1 MRILSLKLSIFIMG
15 LSGTV
20 AQIILLRELL
30 IPFLGN
36 ELTLGIVLANWLI
49 LVAVGS
55 FLIGKSVEK
64 VERKLEVFVMLQLA
78 LSIAFP
84 LAIFLCRLF
93 KNILLATPGEALGFV
108 PIFYS
113 SLLILIPV
121 TLPYGALFTYGC
133 KLYARNNGEDASS
146 VGQVYLL
153 ETVGSMI
160 GGLLLT
166 FLLIQYFNS
175 FTIAFLIAFSN
186 SLMSIFLLRVNP
198 TLRLSG
204 MKAEARSGLTLSGT
218 SFPRLK
224 RYGLAPPNGPIS
236 SRASFQKAL
245 MILSILLA
253 FLFALGLLPQ
263 ISSSVH
269 QSSIRSQW
277 RGLNVIHYENSIYGN
292 ITVTKKDEQ
301 YTFFADGVPS
311 ITTPVPDISFIED
324 FVHFT
329 MLFHEKPESILILN
343 GGAGGMIH
351 EILKY
356 PVTHVDYVELDPLL
370 LKLVQK
376 FPTPLTQSE
385 LSDRRVKIH
394 YMDGRLFVQRTGE
407 PFDIIFIGLSTP
419 QSLQTNRLF
428 SSEFFSL
435 AKEKMNSNSILA
447 LTLPGSLT
455 YISPELRDLNGCIL
469 DTLKSI
475 YHHVRVIPG
484 DVNLYLASDSE
495 FLEKISS
502 NEISKRLEERKI
514 QTNLITGNYIEYRLN
529 DRWLKWFWQS
539 MGARKTHINSDFH
552 PLGVF
557 FNLSYWNSLFSPYLT
572 GVFKWYQKN
581 SLTLS
586 VAKII
591 LITILLATL
600 FIKIPR
606 LSRHAITYSI
616 FTTGLTAMVFS
627 LAIIFAFQ
635 TLYGYLYH
643 QIGLLIAIFMF
654 GIASGSFFITKRF
667 NRIKKDSLLFLK
679 TEGAIILFSIL
690 FPFVFLAPSHHL
702 ENKVVYF
709 TLYGAV
715 LIMSFLSGMFIG
727 LQFPLANKIYLRSRP
742 EKGLLG
748 QTAGLLYGADL
759 FGGFFGGLSGGVLL
773 LPILG
778 LKETCF
784 IIAMLKMS
792 SLALLLIFIKVQKVK

>member
-1 MRILSLKLSIFIMG
+1 MNYGMKVLSLKLSLFIMG
-15 LSGTV
+15 LSGIT
-20 AQIILLRELL
+20 AQIVLLRELL
-30 IPFLGN
+30 VSFLGN
-36 ELTLGIVLANWLI
+36 ELTLGVVIANWLI

-55 FLIGKSVEK
+55 SLIGKSVEK
-64 VERKLEVFVMLQLA
+64 VERKLEVFVLFQLA
-78 LSIAFP
+78 LSAAFP
-84 LAIFLCRLF
+84 LTIFLCRVF
-93 KNILLATPGEALGFV
+93 KNILLTTPGEALGFA

-133 KLYARNNGEDASS
+133 KLYAQYDGEDASS
-146 VGQVYLL
+146 VGQVYLF

-166 FLLIQYFNS
+166 FFLIQYFNS
-175 FTIAFLIAFSN
+175 FTIAFLISFLN
-186 SLMSIFLLRVNP
+186 SLMSIFLLW
-198 TLRLSG
+198 
-204 MKAEARSGLTLSGT
+204 
-218 SFPRLK
+218 LK
-224 RYGLAPPNGPIS
+224 PGS
-236 SRASFQKAL
+236 SKTAFQKAL
-245 MILSILLA
+245 MILSILLS
-253 FLFALGLLPQ
+253 FLFAYGLLPQ
-263 ISSSVH
+263 TSSSIH

-277 RGLNVIHYENSIYGN
+277 RGLTVIHNENSIYGN
-292 ITVTKKDEQ
+292 ITLTKRGEQ

-311 ITTPVPDISFIED
+311 ITTPVPDIASIED
-324 FVHFT
+324 FVHFP

-356 PVTHVDYVELDPLL
+356 PVTRLDYVELDPLL
-370 LKLVQK
+370 LKLVQE

-385 LSDRRVKIH
+385 LSDKRVKIH
-394 YMDGRLFVQRTGE
+394 YMDGRLFAQRTQDR
-407 PFDIIFIGLSTP
+407 FDIIFIGLSAP

-435 AKEKMNSNSILA
+435 TKEKMNPNSILA
-447 LTLPGSLT
+447 LTLSGSLT

-469 DTLKSI
+469 DTLKNV
-475 YHHVRVIPG
+475 YRHVRVIPG
-484 DVNLYLASDSE
+484 DVNLYLASDFD
-495 FLEKISS
+495 FLEKISP
-502 NEISKRLEERKI
+502 NEISKRFEERKI
-514 QTNLITGNYIEYRLN
+514 KASLITRNYIEYRLN
-529 DRWLKWFWQS
+529 ERWLKWFWQS
-539 MGARKTHINSDFH
+539 MEGRKIRINSDFH

-572 GVFKWYQKN
+572 GIFKWYEKY

-586 VAKII
+586 IAKII

-600 FIKIPR
+600 FIRMPR
-606 LSRHAITYSI
+606 LSRHSITYSI
-616 FTTGLTAMVFS
+616 FTTGLTGMVFS

-667 NRIKKDSLLFLK
+667 DRIKNDSLLFLK
-679 TEGAIILFSIL
+679 TEIAIILFSIL
-690 FPFVFLAPSHHL
+690 FPFVFLVPSHNL
-702 ENKVVYF
+702 ENKVVYSI
-709 TLYGAV
+709 LYGIV

-727 LQFPLANKIYLRSRP
+727 FQFPLANKIYLSSRP
-742 EKGLLG
+742 EKGRLG

-759 FGGFFGGLSGGVLL
+759 FGGFFGGLSGGILL
-773 LPILG
+773 LPVVG

-784 IIAMLKMS
+784 IMVMLKIS
-792 SLALLLIFIKVQKVK
+792 SGLLFLLFMRSKKSLGIGHGA

>member
-1 MRILSLKLSIFIMG
+1 MG
-15 LSGTV
+15 LSGIT
-20 AQIILLRELL
+20 AQIVLLRELL
-30 IPFLGN
+30 VSFLGN
-36 ELTLGIVLANWLI
+36 ELTLGVVIANWLI

-55 FLIGKSVEK
+55 FIIGKSVER
-64 VERKLEVFVMLQLA
+64 VERKLEVFVVFQMA
-78 LSIAFP
+78 LSVAFP
-84 LAIFLCRLF
+84 LTIFLCRMF
-93 KNILLATPGEALGFV
+93 KNILLVTPGEALGFA

-113 SLLILIPV
+113 SLLILFPV

-133 KLYARNNGEDASS
+133 KLYAQYDGEDASS
-146 VGQVYLL
+146 VGQVYLF

-166 FLLIQYFNS
+166 FFLIQYFNS
-175 FTIAFLIAFSN
+175 FTIAFLISFLN
-186 SLMSIFLLRVNP
+186 SLMSIFLLWLKP
-198 TLRLSG
+198 GSS
-204 MKAEARSGLTLSGT
+204 KAA
-218 SFPRLK
+218 
-224 RYGLAPPNGPIS
+224 
-236 SRASFQKAL
+236 FQKAL
-245 MILSILLA
+245 MILSILLS
-253 FLFALGLLPQ
+253 FLFAYGLLPQ
-263 ISSSVH
+263 TSSSIH

-277 RGLNVIHYENSIYGN
+277 RGLTVIHNENSIYGN
-292 ITVTKKDEQ
+292 ITVTKRGEQ

-311 ITTPVPDISFIED
+311 ITTPVPDIASIED
-324 FVHFT
+324 FVHFP

-356 PVTHVDYVELDPLL
+356 PVTRLDYVELDPLL
-370 LKLVQK
+370 LKLVQE

-385 LSDRRVKIH
+385 LSDKRVKIH
-394 YMDGRLFVQRTGE
+394 YMDGRLFAQRTQDR
-407 PFDIIFIGLSTP
+407 FDIIFIGLSAP

-435 AKEKMNSNSILA
+435 TKEKMNPNSILA

-469 DTLKSI
+469 DTLKNV
-475 YHHVRVIPG
+475 YRHVRVIPG
-484 DVNLYLASDSE
+484 DVNLYLASDFD
-495 FLEKISS
+495 FLEKISP
-502 NEISKRLEERKI
+502 NEISKRFEERKI
-514 QTNLITGNYIEYRLN
+514 KASLITRNYIEYRLN
-529 DRWLKWFWQS
+529 ERWLKWFWQS
-539 MGARKTHINSDFH
+539 MEGRKIRINSDFH

-572 GVFKWYQKN
+572 GIFKWYEKY

-586 VAKII
+586 IAKII

-600 FIKIPR
+600 FIRMPR
-606 LSRHAITYSI
+606 LSRHSITYSI
-616 FTTGLTAMVFS
+616 FTTGLTGMVFS

-667 NRIKKDSLLFLK
+667 DRIKNDSLLFLK
-679 TEGAIILFSIL
+679 TEIAIILFSIL
-690 FPFVFLAPSHHL
+690 FPFVFLVPSHNL
-702 ENKVVYF
+702 ENKVVYSI
-709 TLYGAV
+709 LYGIV

-727 LQFPLANKIYLRSRP
+727 FQFPLANKIYLSSRP
-742 EKGLLG
+742 EKGRLG

-759 FGGFFGGLSGGVLL
+759 FGGFFGGLSGGILL
-773 LPILG
+773 LPVVG

-784 IIAMLKMS
+784 IMVMLKIS
-792 SLALLLIFIKVQKVK
+792 SGLLFLLFMRSKKSLGIGHGA

>member
-1 MRILSLKLSIFIMG
+1 MRILSLKLSLFIMG

-55 FLIGKSVEK
+55 FIIGKSVER
-64 VERKLEVFVMLQLA
+64 VERKLEVFVILQLA

-133 KLYARNNGEDASS
+133 KLYARSDGEDASS

-186 SLMSIFLLRVNP
+186 SLMSIFLIRANP
-198 TLRLSG
+198 
-204 MKAEARSGLTLSGT
+204 K
-218 SFPRLK
+218 
-224 RYGLAPPNGPIS
+224 S
-236 SRASFQKAL
+236 SRVFFQKAL
-245 MILSILLA
+245 MILSIFLA
-253 FLFALGLLPQ
+253 FLFALTLLPQ
-263 ISSSVH
+263 ISSSIH
-269 QSSIRSQW
+269 QFSVRSQW

-292 ITVTKKDEQ
+292 ITVTKRGEQ

-311 ITTPVPDISFIED
+311 ITSPVPDISFIED
-324 FVHFT
+324 FVHFP

-356 PVTHVDYVELDPLL
+356 PVTRVDYVEIDPLL

-385 LSDRRVKIH
+385 LSDRRVKIQ

-407 PFDIIFIGLSTP
+407 RFDLIFIGLSTP

-435 AKEKMNSNSILA
+435 AKEKMNSNSILT

-469 DTLKSI
+469 DTLKGI

-484 DVNLYLASDSE
+484 DVNLYLASDSDL
-495 FLEKISS
+495 LEKISP
-502 NEISKRLEERKI
+502 NEISKRLEERKV
-514 QTNLITGNYIEYRLN
+514 QTSLITGNYIEYRLN

-539 MGARKTHINSDFH
+539 MGGRKNHINSDFH

-572 GVFKWYQKN
+572 GVFKWYQNN

-591 LITILLATL
+591 LVTLLLATL

-606 LSRHAITYSI
+606 LARHAITYSI

-667 NRIKKDSLLFLK
+667 DRMRKDSLLFLQ
-679 TEGAIILFSIL
+679 TEAAIILFSIL
-690 FPFVFLAPSHHL
+690 FPFVFLAPSHPL
-702 ENKVVYF
+702 ENKVIYF
-709 TLYGAV
+709 ALYGAV

-727 LQFPLANKIYLRSRP
+727 LQFPLANKIYLHSHP
-742 EKGLLG
+742 EKRLLG

-759 FGGFFGGLSGGVLL
+759 FGGFVGGLSGGVLL

-784 IIAMLKMS
+784 IMAMLKMS
-792 SLALLLIFIKVQKVK
+792 SLALLLIFIKVHKAK

>member
-1 MRILSLKLSIFIMG
+1 MMG

-30 IPFLGN
+30 ISFLGN

-64 VERKLEVFVMLQLA
+64 VERKLEVFVALQLT
-78 LSIAFP
+78 LSVGLP
-84 LAIFLCRLF
+84 LAIFLCRVF
-93 KNILLATPGEALGFV
+93 KNILLTTPGEALGFA

-133 KLYARNNGEDASS
+133 KLYAQYGGEDASS
-146 VGQVYLL
+146 IGRVYLL
-153 ETVGSMI
+153 ETVGSMTA
-160 GGLLLT
+160 GLLIT

-175 FTIAFLIAFSN
+175 FTIAFFISLSN
-186 SLMSIFLLRVNP
+186 SLMSLFLLQVSPR
-198 TLRLSG
+198 SS
-204 MKAEARSGLTLSGT
+204 KAT
-218 SFPRLK
+218 
-224 RYGLAPPNGPIS
+224 
-236 SRASFQKAL
+236 FQKVL
-245 MILSILLA
+245 MILSSFLA
-253 FLFALGLLPQ
+253 FLFAYGLLPQ
-263 ISSSVH
+263 TSNSIH
-269 QSSIRSQW
+269 QFSIRSQW
-277 RGLNVIHYENSIYGN
+277 RGLNIIHYENSIYGN
-292 ITVTKKDEQ
+292 ITVTKRGEQ

-324 FVHFT
+324 FVHFP

-356 PVTHVDYVELDPLL
+356 PVTCLDYVELDPLL

-385 LSDRRVKIH
+385 LSDRRVKIN

-407 PFDIIFIGLSTP
+407 QFDVIFIGLSTP

-435 AKEKMNSNSILA
+435 AKEKMRSNGILA

-469 DTLKSI
+469 DTLRTV

-484 DVNLYLASDSE
+484 DVNLYLASDSV
-495 FLEKISS
+495 FLGKISPD
-502 NEISKRLEERKI
+502 EISRRFEERKI
-514 QTNLITGNYIEYRLN
+514 RAGLITRNYIEYRLN
-529 DRWLKWFWQS
+529 ERWLKWFEQS
-539 MGARKTHINSDFH
+539 MEGRKAHINSDFH
-552 PLGVF
+552 PLAVF
-557 FNLSYWNSLFSPYLT
+557 FNLSYWNSLFSPYLV
-572 GVFKWYQKN
+572 GVFKWYQNN
-581 SLTLS
+581 SLTLTIG
-586 VAKII
+586 KII
-591 LITILLATL
+591 LITIILAAL
-600 FIKIPR
+600 FKRWPH
-606 LSRHAITYSI
+606 LSRHSITYSI
-616 FTTGLTAMVFS
+616 FATGLTGMVFS
-627 LAIIFAFQ
+627 LGIIFAFQ

-643 QIGLLIAIFMF
+643 QIGLLIAIFMS
-654 GIASGSFFITKRF
+654 GMASGSFFITRRF
-667 NRIKKDSLLFLK
+667 DRIKNDSLLFLK
-679 TEGAIILFSIL
+679 TEVAFILFSIL
-690 FPFVFLAPSHHL
+690 FPYVFLAPSHHL

-709 TLYGAV
+709 ILYGAV

-727 LQFPLANKIYLRSRP
+727 IQFPLANKIYLSSHP
-742 EKGLLG
+742 EKGMIG
-748 QTAGLLYGADL
+748 QTAGLLYGTDL
-759 FGGFFGGLSGGVLL
+759 FGGFLGGLSGGVLL

-784 IIAMLKMS
+784 IMAILKMS
-792 SLALLLIFIKVQKVK
+792 SGILFFLFMKIDKAK

>member
-1 MRILSLKLSIFIMG
+1 MHWNMSHLSLKLSLFIMG

-20 AQIILLRELL
+20 AQVILLRELL
-30 IPFLGN
+30 ISFLGN

-55 FLIGKSVEK
+55 FIIGKSVER
-64 VERKLEVFVMLQLA
+64 VERKLEVFVVLQLA
-78 LSIAFP
+78 LSVAFP
-84 LAIFLCRLF
+84 LAIFLCRVF
-93 KNILLATPGEALGFV
+93 KNILLSTPGEALGFV

-133 KLYARNNGEDASS
+133 KLYARSDGEDASS
-146 VGQVYLL
+146 VGHVYLL

-175 FTIAFLIAFSN
+175 FRIAFLIALSN
-186 SLMSIFLLRVNP
+186 LLMSIFLLRVNP
-198 TLRLSG
+198 
-204 MKAEARSGLTLSGT
+204 
-218 SFPRLK
+218 
-224 RYGLAPPNGPIS
+224 IS
-236 SRASFQKAL
+236 SRTSFQKAL
-245 MILSILLA
+245 MILSIFLALL
-253 FLFALGLLPQ
+253 FVFGLFSQ

-269 QSSIRSQW
+269 QFSIRSQW
-277 RGLNVIHYENSIYGN
+277 KGLNVIHYENSIYGN
-292 ITVTKKDEQ
+292 ITVTKRGEQ

-311 ITTPVPDISFIED
+311 ITSPVPDISFIED
-324 FVHFT
+324 FVHFP

-370 LKLVQK
+370 PKLVQK

-385 LSDRRVKIH
+385 LSDPRVKIH
-394 YMDGRLFVQRTGE
+394 YMDGRLFVQRAGE
-407 PFDIIFIGLSTP
+407 RFDIIFIGLSTP

-455 YISPELRDLNGCIL
+455 YISPELKDLNGCIL

-484 DVNLYLASDSE
+484 DVNLYLASDSDL
-495 FLEKISS
+495 LEKISP
-502 NEISKRLEERKI
+502 NEIAKRLEEGQI

-529 DRWLKWFWQS
+529 DRWLQWFWQS
-539 MGARKTHINSDFH
+539 MGGRKTQINSDFH

-586 VAKII
+586 VAKVI

-600 FIKIPR
+600 FIKVPR

-667 NRIKKDSLLFLK
+667 NRIKEDSLLFLK

-702 ENKVVYF
+702 ESKVVYF

-748 QTAGLLYGADL
+748 ETAGLLYGADL
-759 FGGFFGGLSGGVLL
+759 FGGFVGGLSGGVLL

-784 IIAMLKMS
+784 IMAMLKMS